1 MGKYCHYLYFIDGK
15 FECKILFKVKRD
27 PGPQSH
33 SEKEIWNIYMLFQA
47 EDKYWL
53 SELNIHM
60 KEILVLNGHSI
71 PSFVFFFPFEKNAV
85 SPRNVVEFSS
95 ASKEWTRKGW
105 PTDLKL
111 AVEASTEEG

>member
-71 PSFVFFFPFEKNAV
+71 PSFVFFFFLL
-85 SPRNVVEFSS
+85 
-95 ASKEWTRKGW
+95 RKMPSHPGM
-105 PTDLKL
+105 
-111 AVEASTEEG
+111 